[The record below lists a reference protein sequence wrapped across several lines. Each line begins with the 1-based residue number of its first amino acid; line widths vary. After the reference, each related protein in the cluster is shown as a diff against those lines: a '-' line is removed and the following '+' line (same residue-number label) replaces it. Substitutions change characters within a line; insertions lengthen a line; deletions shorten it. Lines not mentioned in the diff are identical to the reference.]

1 MLHLLHMQTNTND
14 DTAGLSST
22 PCLDLKPLL
31 IPILIFRFPLYHHR
45 HQHQHHRQRQR
56 KEKQEKEQGRRRR
69 HPVPRP
75 AGTRRPSRGP
85 GHVPGLRRAHGAGP
99 GVDGVRGDALRVHG
113 GAVALAV
120 RADAAAGG
128 GRVGPGD
135 GPGGRMGSAGAETR
149 AGEAIGCGYSCWY
162 GDGDGGEERA
172 RAGAVQGG
180 RLAGGAAARKGA
192 GGRLRGGAAG
202 VEGARRCHGPAG
214 GDEDGDEGGEGGA
227 GEERAAHGVRVL
239 PGRGGD
245 GEPDALE
252 REGRGG
258 GARGVGGGG
267 EAPCG

>member
-1 MLHLLHMQTNTND
+1 MLHLLHMQTNIND
-14 DTAGLSST
+14 DTAGLSPT
-22 PCLDLKPLL
+22 PCLDLKPLF
-31 IPILIFRFPLYHHR
+31 IPILIFRSLR
-45 HQHQHHRQRQR
+45 QHQHQHQQ
-56 KEKQEKEQGRRRR
+56 KEKQEKGQGRQRR
-69 HPVPRP
+69 HPVPRR
-75 AGTRRPSRGP
+75 AGTRRPRGP
-85 GHVPGLRRAHGAGP
+85 GNVPGLRRAHGAGP

-120 RADAAAGG
+120 RTGAAAGG

-135 GPGGRMGSAGAETR
+135 GPRGRVGSAGPETR
-149 AGEAIGCGYSCWY
+149 PGKTFGCSYGYWY
-162 GDGDGGEERA
+162 DGDGDGGKEHA

-180 RLAGGAAARKGA
+180 RLAGGAAARAGA

-202 VEGARRCHGPAG
+202 VEGARRRHGAAG
-214 GDEDGDEGGEGGA
+214 GDEDGDQGGEGGA

-258 GARGVGGGG
+258 GSRGVGGGG
-267 EAPCG
+267 EVPRG